1 MKTVNFGDLEV
12 SRMILGGNPFSGFS
26 HQSPEKDKEMVR
38 YFTTAKIKETM
49 HQAEA
54 LGINTFLGRA
64 DRHIRRTL
72 TEYWNEG
79 GEIQWLA
86 QTCPEYASLP
96 GCVSGA
102 ISAGAAA
109 VYIHGGHMD
118 YFYAQDQLDIVHEVI
133 AQIKEAG
140 VAAGVAGHNPAVHR
154 WANEHLDLDFHMCS
168 YYNPSSRDENA
179 EHQAGV
185 TEVFS
190 DDDRD
195 AMVEVIQEL
204 RAPAIHYKV
213 LAAGRKTPEEAFDFV
228 AQHLRPQDAVCVG
241 VFPKDKPG
249 MLAEDVR
256 MLELRTEG

>member
-1 MKTVNFGDLEV
+1 METVKFGNLSV

-26 HQSPEKDKEMVR
+26 HQSPARDREMVD
-38 YFTTAKIKETM
+38 YFTTAKIKDTM

-72 TEYWNEG
+72 REYWNES
-79 GEIQWLA
+79 GEIQWMA

-96 GCVSGA
+96 GCVAGA
-102 ISAGAAA
+102 IAAGASA

-118 YFYAQDQLDIVHEVI
+118 YFYAQEALDIVYDVI
-133 AQIKEAG
+133 AQIKDAG
-140 VAAGVAGHNPAVHR
+140 VAAGIAAHNPDVHR
-154 WANEHLDLDFHMCS
+154 WADEHLELDFHMCS
-168 YYNPSSRDENA
+168 YYNPSSRNENA

-185 TEVFS
+185 KENFS
-190 DDDRD
+190 DDDRA
-195 AMVEVIQEL
+195 AMIEVIKGL

-213 LAAGRKTPEEAFDFV
+213 LAAGRKSPQEAFDFV

-256 MLELRTEG
+256 LLELALSS